1 MDYEFGDN
9 YVLLVLLLLWGLCF
23 CRNLLQSVTACAQL
37 LESCVA
43 RDLCG
48 MAACCPGG
56 LAELARQGVVL
67 YCFLQPALF
76 CVLYM
81 LHRSGGG
88 DRRSSTILHNAQLN
102 TSSLCYFH
110 VNSSVCTPGPAS
122 VAAVHAVQI
131 DFLFP
136 VLPFSLL
143 VSATSML
150 WVNCV
155 AAGALKA
162 DTPWDADL
170 EDAVFVYETV
180 YYAELWC
187 MNLAVVAV
195 ACSERSLL
203 EVHYAALA
211 LTLMLVHVCAQS
223 RAAAEYSAAEHVGAT
238 LVTLVFAAVLAP
250 LWAMMVQVSTPSL
263 RHLACSVARVRFDAE
278 SAANMCS
285 RRAGRLSRGP
295 RARRRA
301 RGRRAHALPLPYAG
315 ARRSLC
321 RTGLARARRMHRR
334 DEHGAARRVRR
345 RAQRTMRAATHL
357 IKHWRHRPRQNA
369 ACMCVCVHGI
379 FALLARELA
388 HSALGGQPSIT
399 LKDDV
404 CWSTVYTLPL
414 GYDVCWSTMDT
425 LPRWMNTHRYHA
437 QRRRL

>member
-23 CRNLLQSVTACAQL
+23 CRNLLESVTACARL

-48 MAACCPGG
+48 VAACCPSG
-56 LAELARQGVVL
+56 LAELARQSVVL
-67 YCFLQPALF
+67 FCFLQPAFF

-102 TSSLCYFH
+102 ASSLCYFH

-155 AAGALKA
+155 AVGALKA
-162 DTPWDADL
+162 DTPWDAEL

-250 LWAMMVQVSTPSL
+250 LWSMMVQVPTLSL
-263 RHLACSVARVRFDAE
+263 RHFVC
-278 SAANMCS
+278 SAARTP
-285 RRAGRLSRGP
+285 RRPLTCARAAQSACPAALALAGVHAAVVLTLCTFHMLARGEASAGQVLLVRVGCTVAMSTALLIVYAAGRNGQCEP
-295 RARRRA
+295 R
-301 RGRRAHALPLPYAG
+301 H
-315 ARRSLC
+315 
-321 RTGLARARRMHRR
+321 T
-334 DEHGAARRVRR
+334 
-345 RAQRTMRAATHL
+345 
-357 IKHWRHRPRQNA
+357 
-369 ACMCVCVHGI
+369 
-379 FALLARELA
+379 
-388 HSALGGQPSIT
+388 
-399 LKDDV
+399 
-404 CWSTVYTLPL
+404 
-414 GYDVCWSTMDT
+414 
-425 LPRWMNTHRYHA
+425 
-437 QRRRL
+437 